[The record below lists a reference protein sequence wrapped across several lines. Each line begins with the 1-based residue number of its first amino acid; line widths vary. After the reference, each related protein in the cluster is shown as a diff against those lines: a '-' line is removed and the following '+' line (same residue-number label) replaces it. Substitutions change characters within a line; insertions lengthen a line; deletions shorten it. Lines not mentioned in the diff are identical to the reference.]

1 MTTGSAH
8 TVLYVED
15 DPDYREA
22 VRTILEAGG
31 YNVVEAATAEEGMR
45 LFHEVRPDIAL
56 VDMMMEEVDA
66 GVNLVKELRAAGEDI
81 PVFLLTSLGDA
92 LVMTKDWT
100 DLGLAGVLQKPV
112 RAETLLAL
120 LRAKTG

>member
-1 MTTGSAH
+1 MTDEARR

-22 VRTILEAGG
+22 VRAILEAGDFD
-31 YNVVEAATAEEGMR
+31 VLEAGTAEEGLR
-45 LFHEVRPDIAL
+45 IFHESRPDIAL

-66 GVNLVKELRAAGEDI
+66 GVNLVRELRAEGEGV

-92 LVMTKDWT
+92 LTMTKDFR

-112 RAETLLAL
+112 RADMLLAL
-120 LRAKTG
+120 LRSKTG

>member
-1 MTTGSAH
+1 MTTEAER

-22 VRTILEAGG
+22 VRAILESGG
-31 YNVVEAATAEEGMR
+31 YRVVEAATAEDGLR
-45 LFHEVRPDIAL
+45 LFREERPDIAL

-66 GVNLVKELRAAGEDI
+66 GVNLVKELRASGEDT

-92 LVMTKDWT
+92 LAMTQDWT
-100 DLGLAGVLQKPV
+100 DLGLAGVLQKPI
-112 RAETLLAL
+112 RAATLLAL